1 VRIAYFPVDPDLAS
15 ARYRQA
21 LPGAELARLGYAV
34 VDIPDA
40 AEVGIFTKHEW
51 NEALL
56 DRYPHTIFDIC
67 DDHFGD
73 KRGDFYRR
81 VCMRAGAITCN
92 SEAMRF
98 RIFQETRRVATVIPD
113 PYELDEVAPSWGEG
127 LLWFG
132 HHRNLE
138 ELHREMPELRD
149 HRITVVTG
157 GGLPRT
163 VPWSKENLLRELAA
177 CAVVILPTGRSPCKS
192 ANRLIEATRRGK
204 HVVAN
209 PLPAY
214 EPFAPDVFIGSIR
227 EGVDRAHRI
236 REDLFPSI
244 RSAQA
249 RVAREFSP
257 ALIAQQWREV
267 IGELTRGKIP

>member
-1 VRIAYFPVDPDLAS
+1 MRIAYFPVDPDLAS

-21 LPGAELARLGYAV
+21 LPGAELARLGYEV

-51 NEALL
+51 NESLL

-67 DDHFGD
+67 DDHFAG

-81 VCMRAGAITCN
+81 VCTRAGAITCN

-113 PYELDEVAPSWGEG
+113 PYEFDEVAPSWGEG

-132 HHRNLE
+132 HPRNLE
-138 ELHREMPELRD
+138 ELHREMSELRD
-149 HRITVVTG
+149 YRITAVTG

-214 EPFAPDVFIGSIR
+214 EPFGRDAFIGSIR
-227 EGVDRAHRI
+227 EGVDRAHRM
-236 REDLFPSI
+236 REQLFPSI

-249 RVAREFSP
+249 RVAAEFSP

-267 IGELTRGKIP
+267 IQALT